1 MPTALRRHVS
11 RLAWPSRAVA
21 MALILRAVQYQF
33 MPLPKVL
40 RAAAI
45 CFLAAALAAIAR
57 PAKAGGG
64 PENVLLVVN
73 SRSDASLTVA
83 NHYCRLRRI
92 PPSNVVDLDWPGSTD
107 WTDIET
113 FRQKI
118 LQPALQTAAERGLG
132 EQIDYVVYSSDFP
145 TRIDFASEWPPE
157 QRGKQVPSGSL
168 TSLTYLYEPVLLRS
182 TQFAGPHANRY
193 TAPLR
198 CRRRS
203 HIDAR
208 LSWLVRLGHERR
220 PARIGRR
227 TLSALHDARRHQRPR
242 KHDPRSAQ
250 LSHL

>member
-11 RLAWPSRAVA
+11 RSHGQAEPWPWHSFFERCSINSCRCRKFSAPPRFA
-21 MALILRAVQYQF
+21 SS
-33 MPLPKVL
+33 LP
-40 RAAAI
+40 
-45 CFLAAALAAIAR
+45 ALAAIAR

-132 EQIDYVVYSSDFP
+132 EQIDYVVYFE
-145 TRIDFASEWPPE
+145 R
-157 QRGKQVPSGSL
+157 L
-168 TSLTYLYEPVLLRS
+168 
-182 TQFAGPHANRY
+182 PHADRFRLGMAPR
-193 TAPLR
+193 TARQASTL
-198 CRRRS
+198 
-203 HIDAR
+203 R
-208 LSWLVRLGHERR
+208 LSHFANVSL
-220 PARIGRR
+220 
-227 TLSALHDARRHQRPR
+227 
-242 KHDPRSAQ
+242 
-250 LSHL
+250 